1 MAAKKPFPF
10 KGKESM
16 KEEKAE
22 SGKMPM
28 KGKMPMFKKGGKVG
42 KKCG

>member
-1 MAAKKPFPF
+1 MATKKKVPFPF

-22 SGKMPM
+22 
-28 KGKMPMFKKGGKVG
+28 KGKMPMAFKKGGKV
-42 KKCG
+42 KKGC